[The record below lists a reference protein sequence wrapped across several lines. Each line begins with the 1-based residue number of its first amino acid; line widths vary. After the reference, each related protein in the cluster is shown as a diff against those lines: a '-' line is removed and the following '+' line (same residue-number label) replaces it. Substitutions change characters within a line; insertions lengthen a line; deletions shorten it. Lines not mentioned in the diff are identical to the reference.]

1 MNLRIE
7 ITISSHEL
15 DMINLV
21 ISILKTK
28 LFNIML
34 IPGGFILTSWDG
46 TWPDNLHAQIRSE
59 DEDVEVDMVDGVKY
73 PAFKRVTITGF
84 PRLFD

>member
-28 LFNIML
+28 VFKIML
-34 IPGGFILTSWDG
+34 IPGGFTLTSWDG
-46 TWPDNLHAQIRSE
+46 TWPDDLHAQIRSE
-59 DEDVEVDMVDGVKY
+59 DENLEVDMVDGIKS
-73 PAFKRVTITGF
+73 PSFKRVAITGF